1 MPSQQPQ
8 PARADTSS
16 VLIFDA
22 CQVGVV
28 LRTVLLVQT
37 VLAVAVMFY
46 TDTVL
51 DWAAKVAL
59 VTGGALPGTLLWL
72 IVTCSL
78 KHHLQR
84 LTRRK
89 QYAAGIGLG
98 FIAGNYA
105 CGMLVLAAAVF
116 NPPWLACG
124 CAGALIA
131 AALVAA
137 LEWRAKGRTPAA
149 TTAKLAELQ
158 SRIRPHFLFNTLNSA
173 IALVRQEPAKAEGLL
188 EDLSDLF
195 RAALAEHGESV
206 TLAQEIELAKNYL
219 SIEKVRFGERLQV
232 QWQLDPAA
240 NQARLPP
247 LLLQPLVEN
256 AVHHGV
262 EPSLQGA
269 HIVISTQCKNSKVIL
284 QITNTLAPKSSTTS
298 TTGNGMALKNVRDR
312 LRLLHDLES
321 SFQAGE
327 KSGTYVVRMEFPV

>member
-1 MPSQQPQ
+1 MPPLPVASNS
-8 PARADTSS
+8 TSIL
-16 VLIFDA
+16 VFDA

-28 LRTVLLVQT
+28 LRTVLVVQA
-37 VLAVAVMFY
+37 VLAVVVMFFESS
-46 TDTVL
+46 L
-51 DWAAKVAL
+51 LGWGAKLAL

-84 LTRRK
+84 LPRAG
-89 QYAAGIGLG
+89 QFAAGIGLG
-98 FIAGNYA
+98 FGAGIYA
-105 CGMLVLAAAVF
+105 LLMLLLAAAISAASA
-116 NPPWLACG
+116 PWLACG
-124 CAGALIA
+124 CAGALFA

-284 QITNTLAPKSSTTS
+284 QITNTLAPKSSTSS

-327 KSGTYVVRMEFPV
+327 KGGTYVVRMEFPV